1 LGEVDHLRE
10 LARRWRDPG
19 AEERS
24 LKTIKMREPLRRNVS
39 CRTRSEWQ
47 NQNNKSEES
56 TRVCVID
63 RKSSLIRIAIDLS
76 HCTIAKISIN
86 NLLS

>member
-39 CRTRSEWQ
+39 CRTRSE
-47 NQNNKSEES
+47 
-56 TRVCVID
+56 
-63 RKSSLIRIAIDLS
+63 
-76 HCTIAKISIN
+76 
-86 NLLS
+86 